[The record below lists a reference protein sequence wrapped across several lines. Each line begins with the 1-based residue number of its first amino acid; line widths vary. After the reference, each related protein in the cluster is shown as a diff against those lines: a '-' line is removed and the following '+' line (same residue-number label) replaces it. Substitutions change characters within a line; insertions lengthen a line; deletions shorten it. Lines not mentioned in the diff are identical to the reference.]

1 MSAFEAPSRTPPP
14 LQTPPP
20 PDKPKNRGS
29 STAAF
34 VVLVEFL
41 GPRSTVRDSWSGG
54 KNSLAKFHVHRLGD
68 GGEGRLLSTDTK
80 SSGRGGPDCA
90 NAPQH
95 GASTASH
102 PSSEVDKQP
111 DSTQALEKKKKSR
124 KKSVRHAPPA
134 QHHFPHHLP
143 PLGLPPL
150 LSPSALRRASWLR
163 ARGFSGEIS
172 QGPSPLGQQRGKG
185 LLLRRASVSFQAA
198 GFLTLSPNGAR
209 AEQALSCWADWPPF
223 QHDCGLTGPDI
234 KFATISAE
242 YGGTTSKQERAKKNR
257 TWWEMQGLDRSSARG
272 HRRQD
277 MLLVA
282 VLARLHRGRPNSFAF
297 C

>member
-1 MSAFEAPSRTPPP
+1 MSAFEVGHAPPSLWAPSRTPPP

-34 VVLVEFL
+34 VLVW
-41 GPRSTVRDSWSGG
+41 GKKQPSKVPCAPPGG
-54 KNSLAKFHVHRLGD
+54 W
-68 GGEGRLLSTDTK
+68 GEGRLLSTDTK

-111 DSTQALEKKKKSR
+111 DSTQALEKKKSQER
-124 KKSVRHAPPA
+124 NLSDTPL
-134 QHHFPHHLP
+134 LP
-143 PLGLPPL
+143 STTSPTTSLPLG
-150 LSPSALRRASWLR
+150 SPIAVPFGTTA
-163 ARGFSGEIS
+163 GFLAE
-172 QGPSPLGQQRGKG
+172 GKRI
-185 LLLRRASVSFQAA
+185 LSVSFQAA